1 MQHVLMSQVDQLV
14 QPLLLLEA
22 VVFEL
27 YLLWYVMVVLLLY
40 PLLEASLLL
49 HLMLVL
55 SSSLGA
61 DVGYKSLFLFLVL
74 HLVQPSSSYSFV
86 NKA

>member
-1 MQHVLMSQVDQLV
+1 M

-40 PLLEASLLL
+40 PLMEASLLLYLLL

-61 DVGYKSLFLFLVL
+61 DVGYKGLFLFPVL
-74 HLVQPSSSYSFV
+74 YFALCNLPLLLLS
-86 NKA
+86 